1 MTVSPPGPRPRRL
14 GAACLDGLALVLLG
28 VPVLLAILGPG
39 LAGSTAPDAAPL
51 LPPGADHVLGT
62 DVLGRDVLALVLSGG
77 RSVLAMTLAALLTAG
92 AVGLPLGLF
101 AAGTRRRW
109 ADETVM
115 RGLDVLLA
123 FPALLLVMTLAASGH
138 QDATTLVVTAAAV
151 QVPAVT
157 RLVRAAAL
165 APGCR
170 TAVEAMRMQGAPWH
184 HIQGRYVLRRVS
196 APLITDA
203 GNRGT
208 MILAL
213 LASANFLGL
222 GLPTEAPDWA
232 VLVERN
238 AEALFLQPYAVLVP
252 AVLLTALAV
261 GGNLTADRLL
271 GRTRRAQ
278 ILTGTVPK
286 AGGADPAA
294 TDPASATTR
303 SQTARA
309 LHPGAALGSGFAP
322 DAVRPDH
329 ELAQGPAAEPLLV
342 CRGLTARTS
351 AGATLLHDVSLE
363 LGQGRCLALVGPSGS
378 GKTTLGLAVLAL
390 THPGLSLTG
399 SVRLNGTDLLAL
411 SPRELRA
418 ARAGT
423 VAHLPQDPA
432 SVLDPARRVGAVLRE
447 LAALHHSQD
456 ASPAGPVRR
465 RRRVAAA
472 EDVRR
477 ALRSAGLPEDGPLT
491 RRHPHR
497 LSGGQQQRM
506 ALATALVTRPRLLVL
521 DEPTS
526 GLDEHTTALLT
537 RSLRD
542 LMSDGT
548 ALLLI
553 THDARLAGELAD
565 ETVALQDGRVFHRE
579 TTGRPP
585 VPAEGE
591 REHSGPCVPP
601 PAPER
606 ASDGVRAH
614 RLTVIGDDPSRPR
627 LSPVDLVFPPGSR
640 TVVTGLSGAGKTT
653 LARALAGLTPAT
665 AGRVEHR
672 GTVLAAVAERRDR
685 AALRAVQYVHQ
696 DTRASFD
703 EYRPV
708 IDQLTWTAR
717 LLRGLTSAEARQEAE
732 SLARRLG
739 LAPDS
744 LGRRPTALSGGQ
756 LQRAALIRALTAHP
770 ALLICDEVTS
780 ALDPP
785 AARATVDLLA
795 AESER
800 TGVAVLFVTHDR
812 PLFDSVAHAWLQV
825 TDGRVEVRA
834 ARR

>member
-1 MTVSPPGPRPRRL
+1 MTVSPPGPRPRRI

-28 VPVLLAILGPG
+28 VPVLLAVLGPG
-39 LAGSTAPDAAPL
+39 LAGPTAPDAPPL
-51 LPPGADHVLGT
+51 LPPGAGHVLGT

-77 RSVLAMTLAALLTAG
+77 RSVLVMTLAALLAAC

-115 RGLDVLLA
+115 RALDVLLA

-138 QDATTLVVTAAAV
+138 QDATTLVVTAAVV

-203 GNRGT
+203 GNRGA

-222 GLPTEAPDWA
+222 GLPTDAPDWA
-232 VLVERN
+232 VLIERN

-271 GRTRRAQ
+271 GRARREQSAGVPVPAA
-278 ILTGTVPK
+278 TGV
-286 AGGADPAA
+286 DPAA
-294 TDPASATTR
+294 ERLTSAALRAVAHPARRNVVTTG
-303 SQTARA
+303 TAR
-309 LHPGAALGSGFAP
+309 SGLQP
-322 DAVRPDH
+322 SP
-329 ELAQGPAAEPLLV
+329 GPAPEPLLV
-342 CRGLTARTS
+342 CRGLTARTP
-351 AGATLLHDVSLE
+351 AGVTLLHDVSLE
-363 LGQGRCLALVGPSGS
+363 LRPGRCLALVGPSGS

-390 THPGLSLTG
+390 AAPGLTLTG
-399 SVRLNGTDLLAL
+399 SVLLHGTDLLSL
-411 SPRELRA
+411 PPRELRA

-432 SVLDPARRVGAVLRE
+432 SVLDPTRRVGAVLRE
-447 LAALHHSQD
+447 LAALPHPRD
-456 ASPAGPVRR
+456 AAPTAADRR
-465 RRRVAAA
+465 SRRAAA
-472 EDVRR
+472 SEDVRR
-477 ALRSAGLPEDGPLT
+477 ALRLAGLPEDGPLT

-537 RSLRD
+537 RSLRG
-542 LMSDGT
+542 LLRDGT

-553 THDARLAGELAD
+553 THDPRMAAELAD
-565 ETVALQDGRVFHRE
+565 ETVAIREGRAVGGEAAGPIPVTVESGRDHPRPCLPPPVSGRV
-579 TTGRPP
+579 
-585 VPAEGE
+585 
-591 REHSGPCVPP
+591 
-601 PAPER
+601 
-606 ASDGVRAH
+606 SDGVCAY
-614 RLTVIGDDPSRPR
+614 RLTVAGDDPSRPR
-627 LSPVDLVFPPGSR
+627 LSPTDLAFPPGSR
-640 TVVTGLSGAGKTT
+640 TVLTGLSGAGKTT

-672 GTVLAAVAERRDR
+672 GTVLPAAVERRDR
-685 AALRAVQYVHQ
+685 TALRAVQYVHQ
-696 DTRASFD
+696 DARASFD
-703 EYRPV
+703 AYRPV
-708 IDQLTWTAR
+708 IGQLAWTAH
-717 LLRGLTSAEARQEAE
+717 LLRGLTPAEACEETA

-739 LAPDS
+739 LSPDD
-744 LGRRPTALSGGQ
+744 LARRPTALSGGQ
-756 LQRAALIRALTAHP
+756 LQRAALVRALTARP
-770 ALLICDEVTS
+770 ALLVCDEVTS
-780 ALDPP
+780 ALDPS
-785 AARATVDLLA
+785 AARTTVDLVVE
-795 AESER
+795 ESER
-800 TGVAVLFVTHDR
+800 SGCAVLFVTHDA
-812 PLFDSVAHAWLQV
+812 PLLDPVAHQRLRMS
-825 TDGRVEVRA
+825 DGRVEVRG
-834 ARR
+834 

>member
-1 MTVSPPGPRPRRL
+1 MTVSPPGPRLRRP

-28 VPVLLAILGPG
+28 VPVLLAVVGPG

-51 LPPGADHVLGT
+51 LPPGAGHVLGT

-77 RSVLAMTLAALLTAG
+77 RSVLVMTLAALLAAC
-92 AVGLPLGLF
+92 AVGLPLGLL

-109 ADETVM
+109 ADETIM
-115 RGLDVLLA
+115 RTLDVLLA

-138 QDATTLVVTAAAV
+138 QDATTLVVTAAVV

-184 HIQGRYVLRRVS
+184 HIHGRYVLRRVS

-203 GNRGT
+203 GNRAAT
-208 MILAL
+208 VLAL

-222 GLPTEAPDWA
+222 GLPTDAPDWA
-232 VLVERN
+232 VLIERN

-271 GRTRRAQ
+271 GLTRRSPALAGQ
-278 ILTGTVPK
+278 APR
-286 AGGADPAA
+286 AGGADPSA
-294 TDPASATTR
+294 TESGPVTVRSVPDPARGNRVATEPLDR
-303 SQTARA
+303 
-309 LHPGAALGSGFAP
+309 
-322 DAVRPDH
+322 RPSP
-329 ELAQGPAAEPLLV
+329 EPAAEPLLV
-342 CRGLTARTS
+342 CHGLTART
-351 AGATLLHDVSLE
+351 ATGVTLLHHVSLE
-363 LGQGRCLALVGPSGS
+363 LRPGRCLALVGPSGS

-390 THPGLSLTG
+390 ARTGLTLTG

-411 SPRELRA
+411 PPRELRA

-432 SVLDPARRVGAVLRE
+432 SVLDPTRRVGAVLRE
-447 LAALHHSQD
+447 IAALTYGRNTSLT
-456 ASPAGPVRR
+456 AGNRR
-465 RRRVAAA
+465 RAAA

-477 ALRSAGLPEDGPLT
+477 ALRSVGLPENGPLI

-537 RSLRD
+537 RTLRD
-542 LMSDGT
+542 LVSDGT

-553 THDARLAGELAD
+553 THDARLATELAD
-565 ETVALQDGRVFHRE
+565 ETVAMQDGRAARPE
-579 TTGRPP
+579 TTGRT
-585 VPAEGE
+585 PAPSQEKREGE
-591 REHSGPCVPP
+591 RSRPSLAP

-606 ASDGVRAH
+606 APDGVRTH
-614 RLTVIGDDPSRPR
+614 RLTVAGEDPARPR
-627 LSPVDLVFPPGSR
+627 LAPTDLALPPGSR
-640 TVVTGLSGAGKTT
+640 TVVTGPSGAGKTT

-665 AGRVEHR
+665 TGRVEHR
-672 GTVLAAVAERRDR
+672 GTVLPAATERRDR

-696 DTRASFD
+696 DARASFD

-708 IDQLTWTAR
+708 IGQLTLTAR
-717 LLRGLTSAEARQEAE
+717 LLRGLAPAEACEEAE
-732 SLARRLG
+732 ALARRLG
-739 LAPDS
+739 LAPDD
-744 LGRRPTALSGGQ
+744 LARRPTDLSGGQ
-756 LQRAALIRALTAHP
+756 LQRAALVRALTARP

-785 AARATVDLLA
+785 TARTTVDLLVE
-795 AESER
+795 ESER
-800 TGVAVLFVTHDR
+800 NGTAVLVITHDG
-812 PLFDSVAHAWLQV
+812 PLFDPVAHQRLRV
-825 TDGRVEVRA
+825 TDGRVE
-834 ARR
+834 ARGMCR

>member
-1 MTVSPPGPRPRRL
+1 MTVSPPGPRSRRF

-28 VPVLLAILGPG
+28 VPVLLAALGPG

-51 LPPGADHVLGT
+51 LPPGPGHLLGT

-77 RSVLAMTLAALLTAG
+77 RSVLVMTPAALLAAC

-109 ADETVM
+109 ADEAVM

-123 FPALLLVMTLAASGH
+123 FPALLLIMTLAASGH
-138 QDATTLVVTAAAV
+138 QDATTLVVTAAVV

-222 GLPTEAPDWA
+222 GLPTDARDWA
-232 VLVERN
+232 VLIERN

-271 GRTRRAQ
+271 GRTRPARP
-278 ILTGTVPK
+278 LGGPVPK
-286 AGGADPAA
+286 AAGADPAA
-294 TDPASATTR
+294 SDLTSATTR
-303 SQTARA
+303 SQTAPAPR
-309 LHPGAALGSGFAP
+309 LGAVFNSGFTP
-322 DAVRPDH
+322 VAVRPAH
-329 ELAQGPAAEPLLV
+329 EPAPEPVLV
-342 CRGLTARTS
+342 CRGLTARTP
-351 AGATLLHDVSLE
+351 AGATLLHGVSLE
-363 LGQGRCLALVGPSGS
+363 LRPGRCLALVGPSGS
-378 GKTTLGLAVLAL
+378 GKSTLGLAVLAL
-390 THPGLSLTG
+390 AHPGLTLTG

-432 SVLDPARRVGAVLRE
+432 SVLDPTRRVGAVLRE
-447 LAALHHSQD
+447 IAALHHGRD
-456 ASPAGPVRR
+456 AAPAGTGRR
-465 RRRVAAA
+465 RRRAAA
-472 EDVRR
+472 TEDVRR

-491 RRHPHR
+491 RRHPHH

-537 RSLRD
+537 RSLRN

-553 THDARLAGELAD
+553 THDARLAAELAD
-565 ETVALQDGRVFHRE
+565 ETVAMQDGRVFRRE
-579 TTGRPP
+579 AAGRHP

-591 REHSGPCVPP
+591 PEHPGPSLPP
-601 PAPER
+601 PALER
-606 ASDGVRAH
+606 ASDGIRTH
-614 RLTVIGDDPSRPR
+614 RLTVTGEDPSRPR
-627 LSPVDLVFPPGSR
+627 LAPADLVFPPGSR

-672 GTVLAAVAERRDR
+672 GTVLPAVAERRDHT
-685 AALRAVQYVHQ
+685 ALRAVQYVHQ
-696 DTRASFD
+696 DARASFD
-703 EYRPV
+703 EYRSV

-717 LLRGLTSAEARQEAE
+717 LLRGLTSAEAREEAE

-739 LAPDS
+739 LAPDD
-744 LGRRPTALSGGQ
+744 LARRPTALSGGQ
-756 LQRAALIRALTAHP
+756 LQRAALIRALTARP

-785 AARATVDLLA
+785 AARVTVDLLVE
-795 AESER
+795 ESER

-812 PLFDSVAHAWLQV
+812 PLFDQVAHAWLQV
-825 TDGRVEVRA
+825 TDGRAEARG